1 MPLFSPCL
9 QLKSTDFFFFFRN
22 FAPLSN
28 HNTHYYIYM
37 RHLLTTFCFAAFAM
51 MAQAQTV
58 YKVDINE
65 WSRTNM
71 NEVLGD
77 GVTFVLT
84 VKDSDNLKHS
94 YKILKR

>member
-1 MPLFSPCL
+1 
-9 QLKSTDFFFFFRN
+9 
-22 FAPLSN
+22 
-28 HNTHYYIYM
+28 M
-37 RHLLTTFCFAAFAM
+37 RHLLTAFCFAALC
-51 MAQAQTV
+51 AQAQTV

>member
-1 MPLFSPCL
+1 
-9 QLKSTDFFFFFRN
+9 
-22 FAPLSN
+22 
-28 HNTHYYIYM
+28 M
-37 RHLLTTFCFAAFAM
+37 RHLLTTLCFAAFAM

-65 WSRTNM
+65 WSCTNM

>member
-1 MPLFSPCL
+1 MKKTIPLI
-9 QLKSTDFFFFFRN
+9 
-22 FAPLSN
+22 AW
-28 HNTHYYIYM
+28 I
-37 RHLLTTFCFAAFAM
+37 AFAGM
-51 MAQAQTV
+51 VQAQTV